1 MLKAHFNTISKM
13 PNYARKYS
21 WSLTNVTCLQFVQK
35 HITMNERVLKWFLHS
50 NNFVE
55 IRSFDDTHAPRQM
68 ALLFFH
74 LYILNIW
81 IKLQHWFTSEIFFS
95 FFELLTSNSKDILE
109 PHPNL
114 QPQAVWSFFFIEH
127 EIRSGCN
134 SSEQCLFKKYQNE
147 T

>member
-35 HITMNERVLKWFLHS
+35 QVTMNERVLKWFLHS

-74 LYILNIW
+74 LYIW
-81 IKLQHWFTSEIFFS
+81 IKLQHWFTSEIFF
-95 FFELLTSNSKDILE
+95 FILCLLVILRIYKSPIPTSNPRQYD
-109 PHPNL
+109 H
-114 QPQAVWSFFFIEH
+114 FFFIEH

-134 SSEQCLFKKYQNE
+134 SSEQCLFKKYQNKN
-147 T
+147 